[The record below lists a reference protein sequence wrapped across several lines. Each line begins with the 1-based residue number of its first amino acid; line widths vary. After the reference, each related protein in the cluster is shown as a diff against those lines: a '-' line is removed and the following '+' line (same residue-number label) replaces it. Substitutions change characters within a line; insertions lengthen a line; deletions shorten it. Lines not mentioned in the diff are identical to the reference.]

1 MIMETVSGLI
11 IRNDPQYILVYL
23 QSMKCKDKY
32 VIKNNWWKKSG
43 YENHY
48 DSKDKL
54 LAAFETADKLRL
66 EMDNVL
72 QELVKSEAL
81 EEVDREPDT
90 DIER

>member
-1 MIMETVSGLI
+1 M
-11 IRNDPQYILVYL
+11 
-23 QSMKCKDKY
+23 
-32 VIKNNWWKKSG
+32 KKSG

-81 EEVDREPDT
+81 EEVDRDV